1 MTDFE
6 ACLSQLAPRHRQ
18 FKHNL
23 KSYTLK
29 DLFQF
34 ISSDIKSLK
43 NWPEF
48 VTVLQVKL
56 KRNNTVVSLPPFT
69 IYMYALLSFLH
80 SNCRLKYFIIHLSN
94 ENQKL
99 EIIFNMQLL

>member
-29 DLFQF
+29 YLFQF
-34 ISSDIKSLK
+34 ISGDIKSFK

-69 IYMYALLSFLH
+69 IYMYALLSILYY
-80 SNCRLKYFIIHLSN
+80 RLEYIRRWN
-94 ENQKL
+94 N
-99 EIIFNMQLL
+99 